1 MKPLNISIS
10 EIEYNKFGIKK
21 DSLSFS
27 DFVDIISKELA
38 RRTLDKCIELSE
50 KFGLSDLT
58 MDDISKEVKAVR
70 KNAKSRR

>member
-1 MKPLNISIS
+1 MKTLNISIS
-10 EIEYNKFGIKK
+10 ELEYNKFGIKN

-27 DFVDIISKELA
+27 DFVDMVSKELA
-38 RRTLDKCIELSE
+38 RQTLDKCIELSE

-58 MDDISKEVKAVR
+58 MDEISKEVKAVR